1 MKKRYIVIIN
11 ILMVGLILFII
22 VKYAN
27 DRAKESNQASI
38 ASFEKMTTT
47 TEQIVA
53 NYLEDEQHL
62 CDIWANYI
70 NGSADAGT
78 PMTVEEAISYIR
90 KAKISPEISG
100 HLIYIDDG
108 SMRGISTSAS
118 STDPSDYSVNYIL

>member
-1 MKKRYIVIIN
+1 MKKRYIIIIN
-11 ILMVGLILFII
+11 ILIVGLILFII

-27 DRAKESNQASI
+27 DRATESNQASI

-70 NGSADAGT
+70 NRSAEAGT
-78 PMTVEEAISYIR
+78 PMTVDEAISYIR

-108 SMRGISTSAS
+108 SMAGISTTAS
-118 STDPSDYSVNYIL
+118 STDGP